1 MQRAQRQ
8 GRVPTSFSGNSV
20 LTSAA
25 ISTPAEPPPTTTTDW
40 ERWTWRGR
48 KQETHPQTQ
57 PAQGLGQA
65 GGSPTKLGVQTC
77 FLAAGSCG
85 CLPASPRMVRA
96 WPHEVGSTPTH
107 HPEDHDPGLSE
118 LTAGTLTSTPTSVH
132 DGPRE
137 APQASKKRGREGRT
151 QPQSHSRTRL
161 GILLWGSVPCLS
173 ARPDPAHPQGKPPE
187 VTNPHQLCK
196 IQSLVQRG
204 PQGRHGRG
212 RHGRDT
218 PATT

>member
-137 APQASKKRGREGRT
+137 VTPPCRTHRDVNPMKCTSHHARVRAPVSKQAMWCS
-151 QPQSHSRTRL
+151 PF
-161 GILLWGSVPCLS
+161 LLVSTKL
-173 ARPDPAHPQGKPPE
+173 
-187 VTNPHQLCK
+187 TL
-196 IQSLVQRG
+196 L
-204 PQGRHGRG
+204 
-212 RHGRDT
+212 
-218 PATT
+218 TTF